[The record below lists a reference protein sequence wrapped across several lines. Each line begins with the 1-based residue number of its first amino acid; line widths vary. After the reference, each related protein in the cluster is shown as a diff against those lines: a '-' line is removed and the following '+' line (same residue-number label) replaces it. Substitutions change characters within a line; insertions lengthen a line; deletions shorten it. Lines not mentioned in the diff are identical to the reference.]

1 MTRIGVFV
9 ASAIAGASVLSF
21 GVYAMKY
28 EVERLAERADALR
41 HDIALQEQSLHVL
54 EAEWS
59 YLNQPGRL
67 QELSARHLDLAP
79 VPVRRI
85 GALDEIPFRAA
96 AQPADGRIPLL
107 RPTPPAPLAQVAP
120 GIKREG
126 A

>member
-1 MTRIGVFV
+1 MNRTGVFV

-28 EVERLAERADALR
+28 EVERLEQRAEALR
-41 HDIALQEQSLHVL
+41 HDIALQDETLHVL

-67 QELSARHLDLAP
+67 QELATRHLDLAP

-85 GALDEIPFRAA
+85 GALSEIPFRVA
-96 AQPADGRIPLL
+96 AQPAEGRIPLL
-107 RPTPPAPLAQVAP
+107 RPISPAPLAQAAP
-120 GIKREG
+120 DDKRG
-126 A
+126 GP